1 MPTQPLV
8 YSASPYL
15 VAVVVTALIGVILNL
30 QICVRLR
37 YARKVRSA
45 GNVHAPVLGKGSFT
59 GNELLI
65 ELLYAADPRLR
76 TLLALCDR
84 HGAST

>member
-8 YSASPYL
+8 YSAFPHL
-15 VAVVVTALIGVILNL
+15 VAVVVVALTGAIIF

-65 ELLYAADPRLR
+65 GLLYTADPRP
-76 TLLALCDR
+76 
-84 HGAST
+84 